1 MALAATVGA
10 DAATARRAAELAKC
24 DLLTGLV
31 GEFPELQGTM
41 GALLRAPRRRAGRRR
56 RGDGAS
62 SICRASPATRCPATR
77 VGTALALADKLDTIV
92 GIFAIGQKP
101 SGTKDPFALRRL
113 ALGVLRIVLEKRLE
127 LDLATLAAEALSLAR
142 ADIATVAAGRAEA
155 GKAPAA
161 AATGPVGAEVYDY
174 VFERLRA
181 YYLESGAGITTEMFD
196 AVLDRRP
203 PSPLDFDARLRA
215 LGAFLQLPDAAALAS
230 ANKRIANILR
240 KAEGGAAPTLEDGLL
255 ALPEERA
262 LAGALQAMTLPV
274 EALLSER
281 DYRGALQMLATL
293 RPEVD
298 AFFDK
303 VMVMAEDRAVR
314 ANRLHLLASVQRL
327 FLEVADLSRLPG

>member
-1 MALAATVGA
+1 MGA
-10 DAATARRAAELAKC
+10 YYARHDGEPADVATAMAEQYLPRFAG
-24 DLLTGLV
+24 D
-31 GEFPELQGTM
+31 
-41 GALLRAPRRRAGRRR
+41 AL
-56 RGDGAS
+56 
-62 SICRASPATRCPATR
+62 PATG

-92 GIFAIGQKP
+92 GIFAVGQKP

-127 LDLATLAAEALSLAR
+127 LDLAALVADALALAR
-142 ADIATVAAGRAEA
+142 ADIATVAASRAEA

-161 AATGPVGAEVYDY
+161 AAGGPVAAEVYDY

-181 YYLESGAGITTEMFD
+181 YYLEGDAGITTEMFD
-196 AVLDRRP
+196 AVLERRP

-215 LGAFLQLPDAAALAS
+215 LGAFLQLPDATALTG

-240 KAEGGAAPTLEDGLL
+240 KSDGGAGATLDAGLL
-255 ALPEERA
+255 ALAEERA
-262 LAGALQAMTLPV
+262 LAGALAAVTPPV
-274 EALLSER
+274 EALLARR
-281 DYRGALQMLATL
+281 DYRGALLALARL